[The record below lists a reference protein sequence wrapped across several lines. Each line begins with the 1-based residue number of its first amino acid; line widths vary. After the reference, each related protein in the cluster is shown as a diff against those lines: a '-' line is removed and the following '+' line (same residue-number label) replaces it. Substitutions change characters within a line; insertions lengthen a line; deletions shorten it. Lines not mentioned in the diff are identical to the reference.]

1 MKTIPATG
9 LTAPALCMVGLLG
22 PLLALFAPLGMAPLF
37 ILIALAGLHDCWRGR
52 LWSRIDRRLAA
63 LFAAAMLFGLLSTVW
78 AIDKTQT
85 LKTSLVLGGEFLG
98 GLCLLAATSV
108 LLPHWRGRVL
118 RALAVGLSLSIA
130 VLLLEHLTPG
140 LSALAGS
147 GAITAQLHDSRLSSL
162 SRGITLMALLLV
174 PTSLALW
181 HQRLRP
187 WAVLL
192 WLGGTVAIAA
202 SHSLASKLVLPVS
215 TMLALLFWWRPRLT
229 AGLCAISTA
238 AIILAAFPL
247 ALQIPPSQQA
257 YDNARWLSPSSHHR
271 LTIWRF
277 SAHKTLEKPF
287 LGWAL
292 DASRVIP
299 GADDEVFYDIIV
311 NGNQRAPVPEAQL
324 PLHPHSAPVQIWL
337 ELGLVGALLAA
348 AVMGRVFWMVGGQS
362 GRIAAHTGPA
372 VIAGFI
378 IACVSYGIWQS
389 WWQGTLWLSV
399 ALIAVLGP
407 VSARP
412 VSAEAETGPG
422 CKSGP

>member
-1 MKTIPATG
+1 MTKAISTTG
-9 LTAPALCMVGLLG
+9 LTAPALFMVGLLG

-37 ILIALAGLHDCWRGR
+37 ILIALAGLHDCWRFR
-52 LWSRIDRRLAA
+52 LWARLDRSLLAILAA
-63 LFAAAMLFGLLSTVW
+63 TVLFGAISTLW

-85 LKTSLVLGGEFLG
+85 LKTSLVLGGEFLS
-98 GLCLLAATSV
+98 GLCLLAATSM
-108 LLPHWRGRVL
+108 LLPQWRIRL
-118 RALAVGLSLSIA
+118 LYALAAGLSLSIT

-140 LSALAGS
+140 FSAQAGS
-147 GAITAQLHDSRLSSL
+147 DTITAELHDSRLSSL

-174 PTSLALW
+174 PTALPLW
-181 HQRLRP
+181 RQGLRL

-192 WLGGTVAIAA
+192 WLGGAVAIAT

-215 TMLALLFWWRPRLT
+215 TILVLLFWRYPRLT
-229 AGLCAISTA
+229 ASLCAIGTA
-238 AIILAAFPL
+238 AIILVAFPL

-257 YDNARWLSPSSHHR
+257 YDDAPWLSSSSHHR

-287 LGWAL
+287 FGWAL

-311 NGNQRAPVPEAQL
+311 NGNQRASISEAQL
-324 PLHPHSAPVQIWL
+324 PLHPHSAPIQIWL
-337 ELGLVGALLAA
+337 ELGLLGAILAA
-348 AVMGRVFWMVGGQS
+348 AFMGRVFWTL
-362 GRIAAHTGPA
+362 GRQPGRVAAHTGPA
-372 VIAGFI
+372 VVSGFI

-399 ALIAVLGP
+399 ALIAVLNL
-407 VSARP
+407 VSAKARA
-412 VSAEAETGPG
+412 S
-422 CKSGP
+422 SL